1 MSTRW
6 DIPKERVKK
15 QLESVLLLDG
25 IYVSGTKDLDNI
37 VELQYN
43 QVFRKEMAA
52 SVQQCLL
59 DIEEE

>member
-1 MSTRW
+1 MSRW
-6 DIPKERVKK
+6 TTPKERVKK
-15 QLESVLLLDG
+15 QLENVLLLDG
-25 IYVSGTKDLDNI
+25 VYVSGTKDLDNV
-37 VELQYN
+37 VEWQYN